1 MSLRITVGQLREQL
15 PTVLDQ
21 AVKNGEVCIIERDG
35 EELAVEELAVIV
47 NAPEWRRRTL
57 GRHLDALGPE
67 YRLAKGQ
74 QRRAEELLT
83 KSERGRLTHAQR
95 RELNALL
102 RQCDDIMLRRA
113 EAMPRVL

>member
-35 EELAVEELAVIV
+35 EELAVIV
-47 NAPEWRRRTL
+47 NAREWRRRTL